1 MVASESDCRQAA
13 QELLGESVTSVLY
26 LGLAADNRWDYGD
39 WHWADGWVQ
48 FRTLSGRP
56 FYATWDS
63 QLTTF
68 GLTSPRVRPRQSS
81 IHRSPV
87 GRLGPPEVDVSSE
100 LADHVLPHRARG
112 AERPTDVGTV
122 ALRLATDSGVAWLVA
137 AAPKEFAGE
146 HTDIRAKDVQVGW
159 NEVIVLFDDA
169 RAEHLGLRAVG

>member
-26 LGLAADNRWDYGD
+26 LGLAANNRWDYGD

-68 GLTSPRVRPRQSS
+68 GLIFAEGQATSIQ
-81 IHRSPV
+81 HSPLARWTSRTTRG
-87 GRLGPPEVDVSSE
+87 GRL
-100 LADHVLPHRARG
+100 
-112 AERPTDVGTV
+112 
-122 ALRLATDSGVAWLVA
+122 
-137 AAPKEFAGE
+137 
-146 HTDIRAKDVQVGW
+146 
-159 NEVIVLFDDA
+159 
-169 RAEHLGLRAVG
+169 